1 MQQPLVPFILSILS
15 IDVHNGKNIDPRA
28 AWPPSPHR
36 ISLRLTA
43 RLLRLRLKG
52 GSDWPWERGRPAR
65 ILSLP
70 MLPPPPAPPGQGANR
85 EHPLHHKPGTW
96 LTPCHSVGQGAL
108 CRPQDHSPL
117 EGESARGRSP
127 RSSRWGGAFPRLV
140 SYRDYL
146 HRWTGHT
153 GLPFPVRRLVIR
165 GII

>member
-1 MQQPLVPFILSILS
+1 MQKALVPFILCILC
-15 IDVHNGKNIDPRA
+15 IDVNYEKISIPGRRA
-28 AWPPSPHR
+28 SIPPPHQPSPVGDSPSR
-36 ISLRLTA
+36 GGVIGPGSAGVPPAYCPCQCFRP
-43 RLLRLRLKG
+43 RQRLR
-52 GSDWPWERGRPAR
+52 AR
-65 ILSLP
+65 VQTGNILYTI
-70 MLPPPPAPPGQGANR
+70 
-85 EHPLHHKPGTW
+85 KPGTW

-117 EGESARGRSP
+117 EGESARPGRRP